1 MQKLPFKTNSKK
13 SKFLVIVVQLV
24 EIEISEDIKKKQL
37 VDKKKKI
44 D

>member
-13 SKFLVIVVQLV
+13 SNFLIIVVQLV

-37 VDKKKKI
+37 VDKKK